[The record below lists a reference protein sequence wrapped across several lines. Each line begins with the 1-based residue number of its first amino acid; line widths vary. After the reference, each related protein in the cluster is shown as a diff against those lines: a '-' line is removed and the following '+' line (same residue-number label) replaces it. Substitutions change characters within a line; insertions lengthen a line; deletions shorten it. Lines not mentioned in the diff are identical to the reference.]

1 MNKFNIDQ
9 QRAIEH
15 SVGPALIIAGP
26 GSGKT
31 TVIIQRIA
39 RLTQKEHILPRHILA
54 ITFTKAAAEE
64 MENRYVR
71 LTGIKSEDNGKE
83 RVTFGTFHSV
93 FLSALKKYVKDFT
106 PRLASHNESLKI
118 LKHVVSAIYPDKTY
132 TADYYSELL
141 SSISKKKN
149 STIGNCE
156 DFFGSDQLKRIISEY
171 DSLLH
176 ASGLIDFDDMLLLM
190 LRLIKRDERVL
201 YELRNSFRYLI
212 LDEFQ
217 DINKLQFEIIKLIGA
232 PNNNVFAVGDDDQSI
247 YGFRGSDPSIMLS
260 FKNYY
265 HDAEIITLRTNYRSD
280 ETIVNASLK
289 LIAHNKNR
297 YKKELKAARS
307 GGKGIDIRGFY
318 GLEEC
323 AHHIILDIKG
333 HCGDKTYAVLF
344 RTHRAGTKAAAI
356 IAANDLFREGNISLM
371 TFHASKGLEFDVVY
385 IIEAMDKI
393 TPGINRCITE
403 LEEERRMFYVA
414 MTRAKEELH
423 IFYTKNFYNTFRKRS
438 RFINEID

>member
-15 SVGPALIIAGP
+15 TGGPALIIAGP

-39 RLTQKEHILPRHILA
+39 RLTQKENVLPRHILA

-71 LTGIKSEDNGKE
+71 LTGFKCEGKD

-93 FLSALKKYVKDFT
+93 FLSVLKKYLKDFT
-106 PRLASHNESLKI
+106 PRLASHNESLVI
-118 LKHVVSAIYPDKTY
+118 LKHAVSKIYPDKAY

-141 SSISKKKN
+141 SRISKKKN
-149 STIGNCE
+149 STIGNYE
-156 DFFGSDQLKRIISEY
+156 DSSGSDQLKRIISEY
-171 DSLLH
+171 DSLMH

-190 LRLIKRDERVL
+190 LRLIKRDEHVL
-201 YELRNSFRYLI
+201 YELRNTFRYLI

-260 FKNYY
+260 FKKIYNA
-265 HDAEIITLRTNYRSD
+265 AEFITLRTNYRSE

-307 GGKGIDIRGFY
+307 GGKGIDIRSFY
-318 GLEEC
+318 GFEEC

-333 HCGDKTYAVLF
+333 YCGDKTCAVLF
-344 RTHRAGTKAAAI
+344 RTHRAGSKAAAI
-356 IAANDLFREGNISLM
+356 IAASDLFREGNISLM

-385 IIEAMDKI
+385 IIEAMDRI
-393 TPGINRCITE
+393 TPGISRSAAE

-423 IFYTKNFYNTFRKRS
+423 IFYTKNFYNTIRKRS